1 MQLWLEWK
9 DREWYVG
16 EHLRKGGSV
25 FFQGFKASLRL
36 DRLKESWKILCQVL
50 RA

>member
-9 DREWYVG
+9 DREWYAG
-16 EHLRKGGSV
+16 KHLRKGGSV
-25 FFQGFKASLRL
+25 LFQGVKASLRL
-36 DRLKESWKILCQVL
+36 DHMKESWKILCQVL